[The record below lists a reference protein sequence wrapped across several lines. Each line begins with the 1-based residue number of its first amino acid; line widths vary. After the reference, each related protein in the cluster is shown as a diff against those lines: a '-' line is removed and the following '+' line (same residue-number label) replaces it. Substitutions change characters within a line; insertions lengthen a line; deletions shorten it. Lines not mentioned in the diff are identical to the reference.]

1 MLNVDNFLPMHSPLS
16 IDGIADA
23 MRMIGRRFGN
33 ELMRWQPLAREAG
46 DLKRQFIS
54 FEQSKEAST

>member
-1 MLNVDNFLPMHSPLS
+1 MNVDDFLPMHSPLS

-23 MRMIGRRFGN
+23 MRMIGKRCGN
-33 ELMRWQPLAREAG
+33 KLMRWQPLVLEAG

-54 FEQSKEAST
+54 YAQIKGAST